1 MLNTTEHCSTDT
13 QIDTELAEIRKQT
26 DTHLTQEDSIEMVEI
41 AALKEDEEI
50 SRQYEISEGERIVDE
65 ENCVKEE
72 LATIRKISQDDI
84 PSEEKYTNVK
94 ILTEKE

>member
-1 MLNTTEHCSTDT
+1 
-13 QIDTELAEIRKQT
+13 
-26 DTHLTQEDSIEMVEI
+26 MVEI

-50 SRQYEISEGERIVDE
+50 PGQYEISQGERIADE
-65 ENCVKEE
+65 ETSVKKE

-94 ILTEKE
+94 NHTTKK